1 MPMRGELPAVAA
13 RTYAPAT
20 AKGAAWSRFIAA
32 ISDRELQFVVAFCAI
47 GFLLAI
53 NVILRYPDFGALF
66 AQTASF
72 G

>member
-20 AKGAAWSRFIAA
+20 AAGTAWSRFIVA
-32 ISDRELQFVVAFCAI
+32 ISNRDLHFVVAFCAI
-47 GFLLAI
+47 GLLLVI
-53 NVILRYPDFGALF
+53 NVILRYPDFGAIF
-66 AQTASF
+66 AQAASF